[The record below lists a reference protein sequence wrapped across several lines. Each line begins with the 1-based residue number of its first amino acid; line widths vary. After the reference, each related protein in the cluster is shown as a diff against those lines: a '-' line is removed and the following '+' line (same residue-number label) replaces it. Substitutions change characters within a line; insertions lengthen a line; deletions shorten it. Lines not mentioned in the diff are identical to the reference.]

1 MIKKLRN
8 FLEEHKSERVEIVED
23 VTVIPNFHNKYDLTF
38 SIRNKEMIENRIKW
52 CLFTI
57 PNCDIHELVYKDD
70 NKYHGYSLI
79 EDFRCIRVFNDLI
92 KWFDRN
98 NINIDNVKCQY
109 EIE

>member
-8 FLEEHKSERVEIVED
+8 LLEKHKSERVEIVED
-23 VTVIPNFHNKYDLTF
+23 VTVIPNFHNRYDLVF
-38 SIRNKEMIENRIKW
+38 SIRNKEMIENQIKW

-70 NKYHGYSLI
+70 KKYHGYSLI
-79 EDFRCIRVFNDLI
+79 EDFRGIIVFADLI

-98 NINIDNVKCQY
+98 NINIDNVECQY
-109 EIE
+109 EIK

>member
-70 NKYHGYSLI
+70 NKYHGYSLVI
-79 EDFRCIRVFNDLI
+79 DFSSIRFFGDLI
-92 KWFDRN
+92 WLFDRN
-98 NINIDNVKCQY
+98 NININNVKCQY